1 VGEGQR
7 FLAAHRARDVF
18 IGGQEADVFDV
29 QLEKSP
35 GDGAELER
43 GGIGGVAA
51 AGLVDNEFEIVE
63 SGLLPDDF
71 DDGGGVGDRGGLR
84 RGDDEDF
91 AGGDGELNDPGAD
104 AGGGFDKHEIGGGA
118 GDDLEPVRAGDD
130 DFLEA
135 FLALDDVV

>member
-1 VGEGQR
+1 MGEDQR
-7 FLAAHRARDVF
+7 FLVAHRARDVF
-18 IGGQEADVFDV
+18 IGGQEADVFDF

-51 AGLVDNEFEIVE
+51 TGLVDNEFEIVG

-71 DDGGGVGDRGGLR
+71 DD
-84 RGDDEDF
+84 
-91 AGGDGELNDPGAD
+91 
-104 AGGGFDKHEIGGGA
+104 GGGA